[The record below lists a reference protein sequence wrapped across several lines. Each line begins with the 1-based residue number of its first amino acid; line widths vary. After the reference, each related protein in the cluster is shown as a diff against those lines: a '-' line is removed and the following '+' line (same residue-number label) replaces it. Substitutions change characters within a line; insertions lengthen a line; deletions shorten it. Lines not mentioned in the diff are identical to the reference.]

1 MNRKPVSLHTV
12 GELICSSRDIGTS
25 KNITVE
31 DYFRQGIAGLSALHT
46 KGYEFNYPG
55 LTERKQIFDNC
66 QKQNN
71 ERTRSVLLES
81 LVSVLL
87 RNRWIYEKRAP
98 FQVIRHMSVG
108 LELEIQLVVLDIS
121 LKKYSK

>member
-12 GELICSSRDIGTS
+12 GELICSSGDIGTS

-55 LTERKQIFDNC
+55 LIERKQIFDKC
-66 QKQNN
+66 QTKTKQ
-71 ERTRSVLLES
+71 
-81 LVSVLL
+81 
-87 RNRWIYEKRAP
+87 
-98 FQVIRHMSVG
+98 
-108 LELEIQLVVLDIS
+108 
-121 LKKYSK
+121 